1 MAYQGNNKNGNY
13 HNNNQRP
20 NNNQGGGQN
29 RGGETP
35 KVEVS
40 NILLDYEVQPQ
51 LFGEVAQK
59 WSQRLEQEKSQ
70 TKNKINQIRG
80 FYDKVMELNEK
91 SQNCLSDEQYKK
103 EVYPFVV
110 MLNSKVAY
118 AKSRDLI
125 SDTFVKM
132 INQCVEKSS
141 TSRKMM
147 NNFKL
152 FFEAMIGF
160 YPKK

>member
-1 MAYQGNNKNGNY
+1 MTKEYKKPPYQDGKNKTGQGN
-13 HNNNQRP
+13 
-20 NNNQGGGQN
+20 
-29 RGGETP
+29 ESP
-35 KVEVS
+35 KIEVT
-40 NILLDYEVQPQ
+40 NILLDYEMQPQ

-59 WSQRLEQEKSQ
+59 WSQRLEEEKNQ
-70 TKNKINQIRG
+70 ARGNINKINQIRG
-80 FYDKVMELNEK
+80 FYDKVLELNEK
-91 SQNCLSDEQYKK
+91 AQNASSDEQYKK